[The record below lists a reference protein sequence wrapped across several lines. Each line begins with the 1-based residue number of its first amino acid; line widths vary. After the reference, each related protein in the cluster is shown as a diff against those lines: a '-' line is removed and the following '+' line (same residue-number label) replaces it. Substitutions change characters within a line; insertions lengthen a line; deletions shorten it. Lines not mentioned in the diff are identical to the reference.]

1 MKIIEVSVSNL
12 KMAEKNVRIH
22 NKAQIAEFARS
33 LKMFGQI
40 RPLVIDE
47 NNEIL
52 CGNGMYLAAVELGWD
67 KLQAIMLD
75 NLTDKQKKKLMI
87 ADNRIFEMGSTNNEM
102 LDELFT
108 YLKDDLDIP
117 GYDEETLQMIVGDIE
132 AVNAQIIAYG
142 QLEEEA
148 AKEIRSNDDALRTK
162 IDRAEQN
169 LSEAGFSNSPGT
181 QGTGEAQPVQVVQSE
196 DNRSFVVCPNC
207 GEKIWL

>member
-22 NKAQIAEFARS
+22 NKVQVAEFARS

-47 NNEIL
+47 GNEIL
-52 CGNGMYLAAVELGWD
+52 CGNGMYLAAVDLGWD
-67 KLQAIMLD
+67 KLQAIVLD

-132 AVNAQIIAYG
+132 AVNAQILAYG

-148 AKEIRSNDDALRTK
+148 TKKFRSNEDILQTK

-169 LSEAGFSNSPGT
+169 LSKAGYSNSPGT
-181 QGTGEAQPVQVVQSE
+181 QGTGEAQSVQTVQSE
-196 DNRSFVVCPNC
+196 TNRSFVVCPNC